1 MKYSLIIPV
10 YNRPDEVDEL
20 LESLTHQTN
29 KDWEVLIV
37 EDGSDNDCKAVV
49 DRYETILP
57 VRYFSKV
64 NSGPGDTRNYGAE
77 RAQGEY
83 LLILDSDVILPP
95 KYIASVDVFLSTNA
109 VDAFGGPDRAHESF
123 TDIQKAINY
132 SMTSFFTTGGIR
144 GGKKKLDKFYPR
156 SFNMGI
162 RKSVYEQL
170 GGFQKMRFGED
181 VDFSL
186 RIVESGYR
194 TALIPEAF
202 VYHKRRTDLRKFFRQ
217 VYNSGI
223 ARINLTKR
231 HPGSLKIVHLLPAV
245 FTVGVLLLLLLGI
258 AYPLFWTL
266 IGVYVVLIFLDSLLQ
281 NRSVVI
287 AILSIAAAFVQLMG
301 YGLGFIVA
309 FWRRIVL
316 GQDEFQAFHS
326 TFYK

>member
-1 MKYSLIIPV
+1 MF
-10 YNRPDEVDEL
+10 
-20 LESLTHQTN
+20 TN
-29 KDWEVLIV
+29 NV
-37 EDGSDNDCKAVV
+37 
-49 DRYETILP
+49 P
-57 VRYFSKV
+57 VRHDWVFH
-64 NSGPGDTRNYGAE
+64 GNYWYDSAE
-77 RAQGEY
+77 EF
-83 LLILDSDVILPP
+83 
-95 KYIASVDVFLSTNA
+95 VD
-109 VDAFGGPDRAHESF
+109 D
-123 TDIQKAINY
+123 
-132 SMTSFFTTGGIR
+132 
-144 GGKKKLDKFYPR
+144 
-156 SFNMGI
+156 
-162 RKSVYEQL
+162 
-170 GGFQKMRFGED
+170 FGED